1 MKRFFILCSVCAVSF
16 LGFNACD
23 EDSNTSPATKSD
35 DGHTNPPV
43 ECPNAC
49 KGDDVCE
56 GSGAYRTCKD
66 EDGDGCKEW
75 VTVSCDEGQK
85 CDDGACV
92 TADSSCQNTCEGD
105 NDCDGDNA
113 FKTCRDDNDDGCNEW
128 VTVPCEENTKCD
140 NGTCVPVCQNTCD
153 GEDVCDGESAYKT
166 CKDDDSYGCK
176 AWVTVPCDE
185 GKICKEGQ
193 CIDKCTSLCEKD
205 QKQCNDKSVQTC
217 DDYNG
222 DGCFEWGGDSLCDYQ
237 CSDGGCIE
245 DPYAWVPACEGDGCP
260 DPVLDLSQKV
270 SGKKSYVF
278 KADEPGTIIA
288 GSSSKDDT
296 VSILADLNGSSLAS
310 GKIGASVHVGAGIYY
325 VKVDTS
331 SSEVKITF
339 LPDSGKCG
347 LKETVINRYNTPST
361 LNLPVTGKVVQ
372 EAHMFTDWDWEKHKR
387 WPSTIKEFLDEHK
400 AHSAEWTGISYGN
413 EWCPSGEGGC
423 EYGQGATSKPVPWK
437 AEAWYICMY
446 WKNKPTPGTRFIV
459 VNPQTGE
466 AVVTAAGYE
475 SGPGDGGA
483 IGGAVY
489 EVHQKL
495 GTSHR
500 STLTFGEMIDQSLDY
515 GPIDC
520 N

>member
-16 LGFNACD
+16 LGFYACD

-105 NDCDGDNA
+105 NYCDGDNA
-113 FKTCRDDNDDGCNEW
+113 FKTCKDNNDDGCNEW

-166 CKDDDSYGCK
+166 CKDDDSDGCK

-222 DGCFEWGGDSLCDYQ
+222 DGCFEWGGDSPCDYQ

-413 EWCPSGEGGC
+413 EWCPQEGC